1 MYPCTGVSVH
11 DILLQW
17 HVVRQHVWRGTLRNV
32 TVVQIS
38 RAEIVPMACISDRQT
53 LILSRIDRRSCSPLH
68 ASPRHRKSC
77 RLHPTESGAAERQLP
92 IRRNLQASAAAAAPV
107 QSSLVDM
114 PGQLFCL
121 EDSYV
126 RQCTAAVMSCS
137 PVAVKK
143 KGPKQWALQ
152 LSQTVLY
159 AEGMHI
165 RLAPASC

>member
-1 MYPCTGVSVH
+1 
-11 DILLQW
+11 
-17 HVVRQHVWRGTLRNV
+17 
-32 TVVQIS
+32 
-38 RAEIVPMACISDRQT
+38 
-53 LILSRIDRRSCSPLH
+53 
-68 ASPRHRKSC
+68 
-77 RLHPTESGAAERQLP
+77 
-92 IRRNLQASAAAAAPV
+92 
-107 QSSLVDM
+107 M

-165 RLAPASC
+165 LIVSCTCFLLTCGIVMPAADSAAAFTASRASDCSVRYHSNTHNT